1 MLVAR
6 LQKDRD
12 CMEYED
18 RCMQEHIIRS
28 RETRGMELAGK
39 NENKNENENEKEG
52 QYKDQQKEKDE
63 NKNENENKSSYSIL
77 VH

>member
-1 MLVAR
+1 MNQIDKNKNMLVAR

-39 NENKNENENEKEG
+39 NENKNENEN
-52 QYKDQQKEKDE
+52 
-63 NKNENENKSSYSIL
+63 KSSYSIL

>member
-39 NENKNENENEKEG
+39 NENEKEG

>member
-1 MLVAR
+1 MNQIDKNKNMLVAR

-39 NENKNENENEKEG
+39 NENKNE
-52 QYKDQQKEKDE
+52 KEKRKRE
-63 NKNENENKSSYSIL
+63 NR
-77 VH
+77 